1 MFASFNCP
9 ACQKETPVKS
19 PLKRQKIHCKFCQ
32 IPILS
37 LSGAAEKDFI
47 VNDVYHL
54 RHLINSDQFS
64 RMFAA
69 LNLQDKNLCLV
80 RVYDS
85 EFCAALSDIQG
96 IGEVLQSASKMAGR
110 NHLEVMSWG
119 IDEGCL
125 FQVSPYVEIEPL
137 DEIIKANQC
146 LELID
151 ALNLSRELLTSLD
164 EAHLACNTSH
174 FNLTPKN
181 IYIGRDSCVY
191 FADFGMVS
199 QLIKD
204 TRFLNSQFPI
214 YDLSFLAPEMGLEGK
229 FPRVSSDLYSIG
241 CLIYFIVTG
250 TSPYANCQSPA
261 EVAYG
266 TLFFPPS
273 LRNSLAPSFFKLFE
287 QFIATNPKDRFNSY
301 SDAVAAIDQFTKSSL
316 GVAAPTRAVR
326 HTSIYDAE
334 IFADLKNAPRAAA
347 SSRSSKLK
355 SVNAESAR
363 ARLNTLRD
371 LELSPEDM
379 RKMAAHTKRRGK
391 AKPDSSPSI
400 SLIVFCA
407 VSGLSILIGLLWMM
421 SGGVKNPAEEPA
433 IAEKTNNNSA
443 EKTNSKPAEKIN
455 SNSAEKTVGAAWEQE
470 LKALR
475 TEMNRLPLNPDGFA
489 ASLQRAR
496 VLASADIAKNTL
508 LDTFETTI
516 KSRVEKEVQVAMV
529 ALRSDVNCL
538 ILENKFSEAVD
549 KCTNYSGNL
558 ASSTLEQREAMIV
571 KIRERQ
577 LQKAIE
583 PIGDVVK
590 KVEPLTAVS
599 LSPEEEL
606 AKTKNDLLLN
616 SLSINL
622 TKKNLVLCAKDLK
635 ELRTLNPED
644 LEIIK
649 LEKLI
654 DKLDTKAL
662 DSLIIENISFDKN
675 SKIIYKKMGIEYSG
689 KVVSNNESSVVIEI
703 YYGGKKIQTRLSLN
717 EIDPLQ
723 LLQWVKTN
731 NASDSALIRAYFLLK
746 NNFYAL
752 AAKEIQDYKGL
763 AAKLFADEF
772 QEQISGE
779 AETAYLKLL
788 ARMSIE
794 RSWLMKEEDFK
805 FSEDQAWTAQP
816 ELNNYLEK
824 FRGVSYLEKNG
835 KEIDF
840 LKNKIRSTLPAKIPN
855 GTIFA
860 SAEGSRDTMDLQS
873 ALKQEGVK
881 IIRLLPGI
889 YEGKYTLNQKGLT
902 VIGHPEAVF
911 STGLTV
917 ASSEIILRRLSLQ
930 EGNLDI
936 AKKSDKITVESCRF
950 KNCGIN
956 LAGDNDLISIDN
968 CLIFGLRGPGN
979 MRNVELKNCTIL
991 TQKPKGGTAFTVRGF
1006 NKGASFVNCI
1016 LEAQEGYTME
1026 FDNLTNHNLKLSH
1039 CLISGKHG
1047 LALALKEEL
1056 RIDDISIFK
1065 DKIARLTKVTNTRAQ
1080 FKDPANDDYRLKD
1093 LTPGFLEGSDQKSIG
1108 IQMNDQL
1115 ELVKDKN

>member
-9 ACQKETPVKS
+9 ACQKETPVSS
-19 PLKRQKIHCKFCQ
+19 PLRPQMIRCKFCQ
-32 IPILS
+32 HPILS
-37 LSGAAEKDFI
+37 LSGAADKDFI
-47 VNDVYHL
+47 VDDIYHL
-54 RHLINSDQFS
+54 RHLVNSDPFS
-64 RMFAA
+64 RMFVAM
-69 LNLQDKNLCLV
+69 NLHDKNLCLV

-119 IDEGCL
+119 IDTGCL

-151 ALNLSRELLTSLD
+151 ALNLSRELLTSLE

-174 FNLTPKN
+174 FNLTSKN

-199 QLIKD
+199 QLLKD
-204 TRFLNSQFPI
+204 THFLNSQFPI

-229 FPRVSSDLYSIG
+229 FPRVSSDIYSIG

-250 TSPYANCQSPA
+250 NSPYANCQSPA
-261 EVAYG
+261 DIPYG
-266 TLFFPPS
+266 SLTFPPS
-273 LRNSLAPSFFKLFE
+273 IRSGLTSGFFNLFD
-287 QFIATNPKDRFNSY
+287 QFIATNPKDRFKSY
-301 SDAVAAIDQFTKSSL
+301 SDAVAAIDQFKQASL
-316 GVAAPTRAVR
+316 GVAAPARAVR

-347 SSRSSKLK
+347 SSRSAKLR

-391 AKPDSSPSI
+391 AKPDSSSSI
-400 SLIVFCA
+400 GLIVFGA
-407 VSGLSILIGLLWMM
+407 VSGLLILIGMLWMM
-421 SGGVKNPAEEPA
+421 FDVKNPAKEAA
-433 IAEKTNNNSA
+433 IAEKTNSNTT
-443 EKTNSKPAEKIN
+443 EKTNSNTTEKTN

-475 TEMNRLPLNPDGFA
+475 TEMNRLPLNPDGFT
-489 ASLQRAR
+489 ASLQKAR
-496 VLASADIAKNTL
+496 VLAAADIPKNTL
-508 LDTFETTI
+508 LDTFETTM
-516 KSRVEKEVQVAMV
+516 KARVEKEVQVAMV

-538 ILENKFSEAVD
+538 VLENKFSEAVD
-549 KCTNYSGNL
+549 KCTDYSGNL
-558 ASSTLEQREAMIV
+558 ASSTLEQREEMIA

-577 LQKAIE
+577 LQKANE
-583 PIGDVVK
+583 PLGDVVK
-590 KVEPLTAVS
+590 KVAPLTAVS

-606 AKTKNDLLLN
+606 AEAKKDLLLN

-622 TKKNLVLCAKDLK
+622 TKKNLVLCDKDLK

-644 LEIIK
+644 IEILK

-654 DKLDTKAL
+654 DKLDSKAL

-675 SKIIYKKMGIEYSG
+675 SKIIYKKMGVEYSG
-689 KVVSNNESSVVIEI
+689 KVVSNNESSVLIEI

-752 AAKEIQDYKGL
+752 AAKEIHDYKGL

-772 QEQISGE
+772 QEQINDE

-788 ARMSIE
+788 AQMSIE

-860 SAEGSRDTMDLQS
+860 SAEGSRGTMDLQS

-902 VIGHPEAVF
+902 MIGHPEAVF

-917 ASSEIILRRLSLQ
+917 ASSEVILRRLSLQ

-956 LAGDNDLISIDN
+956 LGGDNDLISIDN
-968 CLIFGLRGPGN
+968 CLIFGLSGPGN

-1026 FDNLTNHNLKLSH
+1026 FDNLINHNLKLSH
-1039 CLISGKHG
+1039 CLIAGKQG

-1080 FKDPANDDYRLKD
+1080 FKDPAKDDYRLKD

>member
-1 MFASFNCP
+1 MAPLRSQQVNC
-9 ACQKETPVKS
+9 KS
-19 PLKRQKIHCKFCQ
+19 CHAQ
-32 IPILS
+32 IAVLRGS
-37 LSGAAEKDFI
+37 AEKDFI
-47 VNDVYHL
+47 IDDIYHL
-54 RHLINSDQFS
+54 RHFINADQYSKTFV
-64 RMFAA
+64 A
-69 LNLQDKNLCLV
+69 LNMKDKNLCLV
-80 RVYDS
+80 RVYEL
-85 EFCAALSDIQG
+85 EFCASLSYLQE
-96 IGEVLQSASKMAGR
+96 IGETLQSASKMSGKS
-110 NHLEVMSWG
+110 HLEIIAWG
-119 IDEGCL
+119 VDTGCL
-125 FQVSPYVEIEPL
+125 YQVSPYLELESL
-137 DEIIKANQC
+137 DDIIKANQC
-146 LELID
+146 LELAD
-151 ALNLSRELLTSLD
+151 ALNLSRELLVSLD
-164 EAHLACNTSH
+164 EAHTHCNTSH

-181 IYIGRDSCVY
+181 IYVGRDSCVY
-191 FADFGMVS
+191 FSDFGMVS
-199 QLIKD
+199 QLLKD
-204 TRFLNSQFPI
+204 DKFLNSQFPI
-214 YDLSFLAPEMGLEGK
+214 YDLSFIAPEMGLEGK
-229 FPRVSSDLYSIG
+229 FPRVSSDVYSIG

-250 TSPYANCQSPA
+250 NSPYANYQSPA
-261 EVAYG
+261 EIPYG
-266 TLFFPPS
+266 SLTFPPS
-273 LRNSLAPSFFKLFE
+273 MRNGLTSGFFNLFD
-287 QFIATNPKDRFNSY
+287 QFIATNPKDRFKSY
-301 SDAVAAIDQFTKSSL
+301 SDAVAAIDQFKQASL
-316 GVAAPTRAVR
+316 GAAAPARPVR
-326 HTSIYDAE
+326 HTGIYDAE

-347 SSRSSKLK
+347 SSRTAKLK
-355 SVNAESAR
+355 SVNTESAR

-400 SLIVFCA
+400 GLIVFGS
-407 VSGLSILIGLLWMM
+407 VSGLFILIGLLWMM
-421 SGGVKNPAEEPA
+421 SGGVKKPAKEPA
-433 IAEKTNNNSA
+433 IAEKTN
-443 EKTNSKPAEKIN
+443 
-455 SNSAEKTVGAAWEQE
+455 SNPAEKTVGAAWEQE

-475 TEMNRLPLNPDGFA
+475 TEMNRLPLNPDGFT
-489 ASLQRAR
+489 ASLQKAR
-496 VLASADIAKNTL
+496 LLAAADRPKNTL
-508 LDTFETTI
+508 LDTFETTM
-516 KSRVEKEVQVAMV
+516 KSRVEKEIQVAMV

-538 ILENKFSEAVD
+538 VLENKFSEAVD

-558 ASSTLEQREAMIV
+558 ASSTLEQREEMIT

-577 LQKAIE
+577 LQNANE
-583 PIGDVVK
+583 PLGDVVK

-606 AKTKNDLLLN
+606 AEAKKDLLLN

-622 TKKNLVLCAKDLK
+622 TKRNLVLCDKDIK

-644 LEIIK
+644 IEILK

-654 DKLDTKAL
+654 DKLEIKAL
-662 DSLIIENISFDKN
+662 DSLIIENISFDKK
-675 SKIIYKKMGIEYSG
+675 SKIVYKKMGVEYSG
-689 KVVSNNESSVVIEI
+689 KVVSNNESSVLIEI
-703 YYGGKKIQTRLSLN
+703 IYGGKKIQTRLSLN

-772 QEQISGE
+772 QEQINGE

-788 ARMSIE
+788 AQMCIE

-816 ELNNYLEK
+816 GLNQYLEK
-824 FRGVSYLEKNG
+824 FRGVSYLKKNG

-917 ASSEIILRRLSLQ
+917 ASSEVILRRLSLQ
-930 EGNLDI
+930 EGNLHI

-956 LAGDNDLISIDN
+956 LGGDNDLISIDN
-968 CLIFGLRGPGN
+968 CLIFGLSGPGN

-991 TQKPKGGTAFTVRGF
+991 TQKPKGGVAFTVRGF

-1016 LEAQEGYTME
+1016 LDAQEGYTME

-1039 CLISGKHG
+1039 CLIAGKQG
-1047 LALALKEEL
+1047 LALALKEDL

-1065 DKIARLTKVTNTRAQ
+1065 DKIARLIKVTNTRAQ
-1080 FKDPANDDYRLKD
+1080 FKDAAKDDYRLKD
-1093 LTPGFLEGSDQKSIG
+1093 LTPGFLEGSDEKSIG
-1108 IQMNDQL
+1108 AQFNDQL
-1115 ELVKDKN
+1115 ELVKEKN